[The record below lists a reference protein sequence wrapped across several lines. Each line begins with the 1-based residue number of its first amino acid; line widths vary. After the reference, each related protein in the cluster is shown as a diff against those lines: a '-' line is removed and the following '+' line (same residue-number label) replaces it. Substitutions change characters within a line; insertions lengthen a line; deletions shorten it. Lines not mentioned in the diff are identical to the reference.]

1 AMFAAIVMG
10 VIVHFMYNNL
20 IVKMPSDKRIYEVI
34 VLFIT
39 ILVGA
44 IIYSTIVLVTDKSAF
59 SYLKKGIKFLN
70 SKLVRN

>member
-1 AMFAAIVMG
+1 
-10 VIVHFMYNNL
+10 
-20 IVKMPSDKRIYEVI
+20 
-34 VLFIT
+34 
-39 ILVGA
+39 VGA